1 MINDLW
7 DNRELVLFIIQV
19 SLFIVQLLS
28 LGFLALYV
36 WKTWQ
41 MASSTR
47 EAAKAS
53 QKMIEEMK
61 DARDQE
67 SAPYVIP
74 YININKHIMFFGIK
88 NIGKS
93 VAKNIKIKI
102 EPELKSSMFED
113 KIRDLS
119 LIKNGISSLPPG
131 HELGTMFDVSHIYLN
146 RDDFPMSYSVKVSYE
161 VGLHKETRE
170 YEQVLDL
177 GVYKDIIPND
187 DMNLEDVVKRLEELS
202 KYDKKISEE
211 LEKLEKTIE

>member
-61 DARDQE
+61 DASDQE

-74 YININKHIMFFGIK
+74 YININKHIMF
-88 NIGKS
+88 S
-93 VAKNIKIKI
+93 A
-102 EPELKSSMFED
+102 
-113 KIRDLS
+113 
-119 LIKNGISSLPPG
+119 
-131 HELGTMFDVSHIYLN
+131 
-146 RDDFPMSYSVKVSYE
+146 
-161 VGLHKETRE
+161 
-170 YEQVLDL
+170 
-177 GVYKDIIPND
+177 
-187 DMNLEDVVKRLEELS
+187 
-202 KYDKKISEE
+202 
-211 LEKLEKTIE
+211 

>member
-88 NIGKS
+88 NI
-93 VAKNIKIKI
+93 
-102 EPELKSSMFED
+102 E
-113 KIRDLS
+113 
-119 LIKNGISSLPPG
+119 
-131 HELGTMFDVSHIYLN
+131 
-146 RDDFPMSYSVKVSYE
+146 
-161 VGLHKETRE
+161 
-170 YEQVLDL
+170 
-177 GVYKDIIPND
+177 
-187 DMNLEDVVKRLEELS
+187 
-202 KYDKKISEE
+202 KKCC
-211 LEKLEKTIE
+211 